1 VAVFLQ
7 PCHLLVLFVRCL
19 DMDTH
24 TASCLIFSLP
34 FKRWLALGLATC
46 LLCAAPTSFA
56 ATKRANTG
64 RIVTGVVTH
73 VTDGD
78 TLWLQTSSS
87 TEAIKVRF
95 SGIDAPESCQDWG
108 AQATTALK
116 AKVLHQTVVLRT
128 RTRDDYGRLVASVR
142 LGGDDVGAW
151 LVHSGYAWSY
161 HSSRGDGPYA
171 AEEHAA
177 RNARRGLWAA
187 GGAIEPKLF
196 RKSHG
201 SCKH

>member
-1 VAVFLQ
+1 L
-7 PCHLLVLFVRCL
+7 PLCHPLFKFVRCVN
-19 DMDTH
+19 MDTY
-24 TASCLIFSLP
+24 TVSFLAFSLSI
-34 FKRWLALGLATC
+34 KRWLALGLATC
-46 LLCAAPTSFA
+46 LLSAAPSVGA
-56 ATKRANTG
+56 ASNSRVITG
-64 RIVTGVVTH
+64 TVSR

-78 TLWLQTSSS
+78 TLWIKTSSS
-87 TEAIKVRF
+87 AEAIKVRL

-108 AQATTALK
+108 REAAAALK
-116 AKVLHQTVVLRT
+116 SKALHQTVVLRT

-142 LGGDDVGAW
+142 LKADAMGDDVGAW
-151 LVHSGYAWSY
+151 LVHSGHAWSY

-187 GGAIEPKLF
+187 GGALEPKLF